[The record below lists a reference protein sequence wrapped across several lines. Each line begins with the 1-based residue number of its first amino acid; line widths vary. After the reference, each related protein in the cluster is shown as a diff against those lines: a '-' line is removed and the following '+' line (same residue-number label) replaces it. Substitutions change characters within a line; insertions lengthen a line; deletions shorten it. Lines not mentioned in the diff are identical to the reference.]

1 MSNHFIY
8 GSSSLLF
15 LITTANAFIYSKLF
29 LWKFFNLLLIFASY
43 LCNAY
48 GEYYPKFILFDY
60 ITISL
65 LCLSYINQIYINCP
79 YILITI
85 YEYNY
90 YNSIYN
96 SKNLIFTSAIIKA
109 SINTYYVDTTYFYI
123 ITISSIASIII
134 FITRSKMNNIRN
146 YKYIFLTYLFH
157 ITITLIVYISSFTV

>member
-85 YEYNY
+85 YDKIHLLAFLFGFPQARALLKRY
-90 YNSIYN
+90 YCN
-96 SKNLIFTSAIIKA
+96 
-109 SINTYYVDTTYFYI
+109 
-123 ITISSIASIII
+123 
-134 FITRSKMNNIRN
+134 
-146 YKYIFLTYLFH
+146 
-157 ITITLIVYISSFTV
+157 